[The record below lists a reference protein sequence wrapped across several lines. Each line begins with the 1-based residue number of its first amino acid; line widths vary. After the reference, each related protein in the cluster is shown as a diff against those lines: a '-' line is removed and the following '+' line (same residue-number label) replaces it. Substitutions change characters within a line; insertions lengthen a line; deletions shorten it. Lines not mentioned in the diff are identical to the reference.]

1 MNKYAEVK
9 SILKNQ
15 EVVQRYLGLPEK
27 HNSTG
32 NWYKS
37 PFRNEKTAS
46 FCASDKGIHDFGSSE
61 HYDIISF
68 VQRYF
73 NTTMHDALEILCR
86 DFGISIKNDY
96 VTDEV
101 IKELKRKREEEKK
114 AKELV
119 DRWHN
124 IELQRV
130 CDEIQDNRKCLSIFE
145 KQSNFDVLKVLYAER
160 EKREYYFDVLVNAD
174 EQQKINLYL
183 EAQND
188 R

>member
-1 MNKYAEVK
+1 
-9 SILKNQ
+9 
-15 EVVQRYLGLPEK
+15 
-27 HNSTG
+27 
-32 NWYKS
+32 
-37 PFRNEKTAS
+37 
-46 FCASDKGIHDFGSSE
+46 
-61 HYDIISF
+61 
-68 VQRYF
+68 
-73 NTTMHDALEILCR
+73 MHDALEILCR